1 MGILVQEA
9 KFRFDLAQV
18 NGLLIIS
25 LLVSRCSGSGH
36 NGASNHRAQAMQGQT
51 LIENMLNP
59 AVYAHETRNIR
70 LVETHCAW
78 VLLTGDFVYKIKKP
92 VNFGFLDFSTLEK
105 RRHFCEEEVR
115 LNRRFAPDIYLK
127 VVTLTGTAEHPELSG
142 QGDVLDYAVLMRQ
155 FSDGGLLSDL
165 AANGE
170 LLAWHID
177 QLVPCIAGFHEQA
190 PRAQVADPFG
200 DPSGIHH
207 WVMENY
213 QHIQPLLRP
222 DDDHAR
228 VEQMRSWSENE
239 YRHLA
244 PLLGR
249 RKSDGAVRECHGD
262 LHLGNITL
270 IDGQVTPFDCIE
282 FNPQLRWID
291 VISEVAFLLMD
302 LDACGQSGLAWRFLN
317 GYLQYAGD
325 YTGLRVLR
333 YYMVYRAMVR
343 AKVAVLR
350 RQQLAEAGDACSRAT
365 DEYLQYLHLAEAY
378 VSSGPVGLV
387 ITHGLSGSGKST
399 VARELAERMG
409 FIQLRSDVERKRLAG
424 LGSNDSSRSGTGTG
438 LYTANR
444 TSMTYHRLSELAETV
459 LEAGYRVIVDATF
472 LKREYRDHF
481 RGLAEKLDVPFLLL
495 DCAAEDRELERRIQ
509 SRADRK
515 TDASEATIEVLRA
528 QRKSQEA
535 LTKSENQCAVRVDTG
550 RTVMEEVE
558 AALTNRL
565 GGYAAI

>member
-1 MGILVQEA
+1 M
-9 KFRFDLAQV
+9 RD
-18 NGLLIIS
+18 
-25 LLVSRCSGSGH
+25 R
-36 NGASNHRAQAMQGQT
+36 T
-51 LIENMLNP
+51 LIEHMLNP
-59 AVYAHETRNIR
+59 DVYAHETHDIR

-78 VLLTGDFVYKIKKP
+78 VVLTGDFVYKIKKP
-92 VNFGFLDFSTLEK
+92 VDFGFLDFSTLQK
-105 RRHFCEEEVR
+105 RQYFCEEEVR
-115 LNRRFAPDIYLK
+115 LNRRFAPDIYLD
-127 VVTLTGTAEHPELSG
+127 VIPITGTAEYPELSG
-142 QGDVLDYAVLMRQ
+142 QGEALEYAVRMRQ
-155 FSDGGLLSDL
+155 FPDNGLLSDL
-165 AANGE
+165 SESNRLQAG
-170 LLAWHID
+170 HID
-177 QLVPCIAGFHEQA
+177 QLVRCIGEFHDKAACVQA
-190 PRAQVADPFG
+190 ADPFG
-200 DPSGIHH
+200 DPADIHH
-207 WVMENY
+207 WVRENFK
-213 QHIQPLLRP
+213 HIQPLLLP
-222 DDDHAR
+222 EDDHVR
-228 VEQMRSWSENE
+228 IEQLRSWSEVE
-239 YRHLA
+239 YRHLV
-244 PLLGR
+244 PLLQQ
-249 RKSDGAVRECHGD
+249 RKRDGAIRECHGD

-302 LDACGQSGLAWRFLN
+302 LDACGQSGFAWRFLN
-317 GYLQYAGD
+317 GYLQYGGD

-333 YYMVYRAMVR
+333 YYLVYRAMVR

-350 RQQLAEAGDACSRAT
+350 RQQLAEAGDAFSRAT

-399 VARELAERMG
+399 VARELAQRMG

-495 DCAAEDRELERRIQ
+495 DCAAEDHELERRIQ

-535 LTKSENQCAVRVDTG
+535 LTESEKQCAVRVDTG

-565 GGYAAI
+565 GGFPAT